1 MRLRIPLLGSTKQ
14 ENFVRRMVIGAVLAS
29 LLVGFLVVLVLAQG
43 YRQRQEQAVVTVENL
58 SWVIEQ
64 NLRGS
69 INLIDHALLSVS
81 DEASRQMQDGGA
93 LDLVSFNA
101 FLARQNARLP
111 NADGLRAT
119 NAEGATLYGEGVIP
133 GANAVGRDYFI
144 KLRDNP
150 NAGLAMSKP
159 LIGRISNKWAVI
171 FARRLNKPDGSFAGV
186 VFSPI
191 NLESFT
197 NIFSQIN
204 VGLQGAVSLFDS
216 EAALV
221 VRYPEQEGFG
231 STIGKK
237 VKSNILQELIKTGNS
252 VKAYKAKSQVDDVDR
267 LYSSRKIKDYPLYIS
282 VGLNTEDYL
291 EEWKTNAITL
301 ISIWL
306 LFTLVFC
313 SLTIQTVRGWRQRMA
328 TLKTLEEN
336 AELEAKVA
344 DRTRDLEE
352 SNRKLSALSA
362 TDGLTGIANRRRFD
376 ETFAQEWNRAARTGQ
391 TLALVLFDVDL
402 FKNYNDHY
410 GHLKGDDCLRKVAHL
425 LHGHARRSG
434 DLVARYGGEEFA
446 FMAPGMDAEAVF
458 ALTETI
464 RKALECLEIPHA
476 MSPLT
481 RVTISA
487 GVAVRVPGFGDP
499 LESLVTLADQALYRA
514 KREGRNRTIL
524 AEDVVAA
531 G

>member
-1 MRLRIPLLGSTKQ
+1 MRLRIPLLGSVRQ
-14 ENFVRRMVIGAVLAS
+14 ENFVRRLVIGAALAS
-29 LLVGFLVVLVLAQG
+29 LLVGFLVVLVLVQG
-43 YRQRQEQAVVTVENL
+43 FRQREEQAVVTVENL

-64 NLRGS
+64 SLGGA
-69 INLIDHALLSVS
+69 ITLIDHALLSAS

-93 LDLVSFNA
+93 LDPVSFNA

-144 KLRDNP
+144 KLRDDP

-171 FARRLNKPDGSFAGV
+171 FARRMNKPDGSFAGV
-186 VFSPI
+186 VFSPV

-197 NIFSQIN
+197 KIFSQIK
-204 VGLQGAVSLFDS
+204 VGQQGAVSLFDS
-216 EAALV
+216 DAALI
-221 VRYPEQEGFG
+221 VRYPEQNEFG
-231 STIGKK
+231 SVIGKK
-237 VKSNILQELIKTGNS
+237 VKSNLLQELIETGKSKN
-252 VKAYKAKSQVDDVDR
+252 AERFISQVDGVDR
-267 LYSSRKIKDYPLYIS
+267 LYSSRKIIEYPLYIS
-282 VGLNTEDYL
+282 VGLSVEESL
-291 EEWKTNAITL
+291 EGWKTNAITL
-301 ISIWL
+301 IVIWL
-306 LFTLVFC
+306 LFTLVFF
-313 SLTIQTVRGWRQRMA
+313 SLTIQTARGWRQRVV
-328 TLKTLEEN
+328 TLKTLEEK

-376 ETFAQEWNRAARTGQ
+376 ETFAQEWNRAARSGQ
-391 TLALVLFDVDL
+391 TLALILFDVDL

-410 GHLKGDDCLRKVAHL
+410 GHLKGDDCLRKVAQL

-446 FMAPGMDAEAVF
+446 FMAPGMDDEAIF
-458 ALTETI
+458 ALAETI
-464 RKALECLEIPHA
+464 RKALEGLEIPHA
-476 MSPLT
+476 MSPLS

-499 LESLVTLADQALYRA
+499 PESLVTLADQALYRA

>member
-1 MRLRIPLLGSTKQ
+1 MLGNIRQ
-14 ENFVRRMVIGAVLAS
+14 ENFVRRMVVGAVLAS
-29 LLVGFLVVLVLAQG
+29 LLVGFLVALVLVQG
-43 YRQRQEQAVVTVENL
+43 FRQREEQAVVTVENL

-64 NLRGS
+64 SLGGA
-69 INLIDHALLSVS
+69 ITLIDHALLSAS
-81 DEASRQMQDGGA
+81 DEASRQMQDGGG
-93 LDLVSFNA
+93 LDPVSFNA

-119 NAEGATLYGEGVIP
+119 NAEGATLYGEGVLP

-144 KLRDNP
+144 KLRDDP

-171 FARRLNKPDGSFAGV
+171 FARRMNKPDGSFAGV

-197 NIFSQIN
+197 KIFSQIK
-204 VGLQGAVSLFDS
+204 VGQQGAVSLFDS
-216 EAALV
+216 EATLV
-221 VRYPEQEGFG
+221 VRYPEQNGFG

-237 VKSNILQELIKTGNS
+237 VNSKSLQELIETGKSKN
-252 VKAYKAKSQVDDVDR
+252 AERAISQVDGVDR
-267 LYSSRKIKDYPLYIS
+267 LYSSRKITGYKLYIS
-282 VGLNTEDYL
+282 VGLSIEESL
-291 EEWKTNAITL
+291 EGWKTNATTL
-301 ISIWL
+301 VIIWL
-306 LFTLVFC
+306 LFTLVFF
-313 SLTIQTVRGWRQRMA
+313 SLTIQTARGWRQRVA
-328 TLKTLEEN
+328 TLKTLEEK

-352 SNRKLSALSA
+352 LNRKLSALSA

-376 ETFAQEWNRAARTGQ
+376 ETFAQEWNRAARSGQ
-391 TLALVLFDVDL
+391 TLALILFDVDL

-410 GHLKGDDCLRKVAHL
+410 GHLKGDDCLRKVAQL

-446 FMAPGMDAEAVF
+446 FMAPGMDDEAIF
-458 ALTETI
+458 ALAETI
-464 RKALECLEIPHA
+464 RKALEGLEIPHA
-476 MSPLT
+476 MSPLS

-487 GVAVRVPGFGDP
+487 GVAVRVPG
-499 LESLVTLADQALYRA
+499 LAIRQ
-514 KREGRNRTIL
+514 K
-524 AEDVVAA
+524 VW
-531 G
+531 